1 MPWFLYIVKCSDKSL
16 YTGITTD
23 IPRRIKEHN
32 SSKKG
37 AFYTKNKRPVKLVYR
52 ESLQDRSKA
61 TKREKQIKK
70 LTRKEKLAFIKLN
83 KIAAKSNKGIVHGK

>member
-1 MPWFLYIVKCSDKSL
+1 MSWFLYIVKCSDKTL

-23 IPRRIKEHN
+23 ISRRIKEHN

-52 ESLQDRSKA
+52 ESLPDRSKA
-61 TKREKQIKK
+61 TKREKRIKR
-70 LTRKEKLAFIKLN
+70 LTRKEKLAFIKTGRVPVKL
-83 KIAAKSNKGIVHGK
+83 KKGRSK